1 MRRHDS
7 PLRLLILALWI
18 AAVAAFSF
26 SCNDRRSEGQKPVH
40 VDEEETTISPLQK
53 KQAETQQIGEY
64 EHVAQ
69 VQRFEGGIEP
79 DEYKARKLVNQL
91 FNYCIGV
98 CSANMECPADLE
110 AAKEAVRTQYKLF
123 WPKDPWGN
131 PYQYKRIDV
140 QTCDV
145 WSFGPDGKDGTEDD
159 VHIAKANRDD
169 LPNP

>member
-1 MRRHDS
+1 M
-7 PLRLLILALWI
+7 LCVAT
-18 AAVAAFSF
+18 VAAFSF
-26 SCNDRRSEGQKPVH
+26 GCSDRRSEGQKPVL
-40 VDEEETTISPLQK
+40 VDEEETSAPFGQQNK
-53 KQAETQQIGEY
+53 AEPQQVGEY

-79 DEYKARKLVNQL
+79 NDYKARKVVNQL
-91 FNYCIGV
+91 FNYCVGV
-98 CSANMECPADLE
+98 CSANMECPENLD

-123 WPKDPWGN
+123 WPKDPWGT

-159 VHIAKANRDD
+159 IHISEANRDN
-169 LPNP
+169 LPN

>member
-7 PLRLLILALWI
+7 PFRLLILTLCI

-26 SCNDRRSEGQKPVH
+26 GCSDRRSEGQKPVH
-40 VDEEETTISPLQK
+40 VDEEETPSMQK
-53 KQAETQQIGEY
+53 KAEPQQIGEY

-69 VQRFEGGIEP
+69 VQRFQGGIEP

-91 FNYCIGV
+91 FNSCVGA
-98 CSANMECPADLE
+98 CSANQECPADLDG
-110 AAKEAVRTQYKLF
+110 AKEAVRKQFGLF

-131 PYQYKRIDV
+131 FYQYKRIDV

-145 WSFGPDGKDGTEDD
+145 WSFGPDGKDGTDDD
-159 VHIAKANRDD
+159 VHVANANRDN
-169 LPNP
+169 LPE